1 MSVVDQKRI
10 AKNTLLLYLRMGV
23 IMLIGFYTSRVVLA
37 TLGEVDFGLY
47 NVIGGIVV
55 AFAFLNG
62 VMSAACNRYFAIEI
76 GREDYDALK
85 KVFSLNVTIFLVL
98 GGIILLLSETV
109 GLWFLNAKMVIP
121 PDRHDAANW
130 VYQFSV
136 LAFLVNMMSTPY
148 RAIIVAKEKMKV
160 FAYSSIVE
168 AVLRLLIVFLLP
180 ICPYDQLIF
189 YGILMF
195 SISLAVSGF
204 YFVYCTRFYP
214 ECRYTY
220 YWDKPLFKE
229 IVGYTGWQVIGGM
242 AGIGRSQGLNII
254 LNMFFGPV
262 VNAARGVAYQV
273 YVNIY
278 QFVNNFAMA
287 YNPQIFKSYATNEHQ
302 AMQNLVFRS
311 SKFSYYLLF
320 LFVLPVFIEAPA
332 ILDIWLKD
340 VPTHAVLFCRLMLII
355 GLIDCI
361 GIPLGTAVSATGKI
375 MWYQITIGGVQL
387 LAVVAAYVMFK
398 FGTFPPE
405 TVFFLSIASS
415 VISLF
420 LRVFFIFKQLQMS
433 VIKYLKNVLLPIIF
447 VTILSGIVPC
457 LIALYAPSS
466 LLWSC
471 VSILSGFGFVILL
484 VYTLGI
490 TPNERIH
497 LKNLIRQKLTGIH
510 NPPDIP
516 SND

>member
-10 AKNTLLLYLRMGV
+10 AKNTLLLYLRMGL
-23 IMLIGFYTSRVVLA
+23 IMLISFYTSRVVLA

-278 QFVNNFAMA
+278 QFVSNFALA
-287 YNPQIFKSYATNEHQ
+287 YQPQIYKSHAANERKE
-302 AMQNLVFRS
+302 MQDLVFRS

-320 LFVLPVFIEAPA
+320 LFVLPIFIETPA
-332 ILDIWLKD
+332 ILDFWLKD
-340 VPTHAVLFCRLMLII
+340 IPAHAVLFCRLMLLIA
-355 GLIDCI
+355 LIDCT
-361 GIPLGTAVSATGKI
+361 GIPLWYAVSATGQIK
-375 MWYQITIGGVQL
+375 WYQITIGGVQI
-387 LAVVAAYVMFK
+387 LAVITAYIMFK
-398 FGTFPPE
+398 LGSFPPE
-405 TVFFLSIASS
+405 IAFVLSLGSS
-415 VISLF
+415 VF
-420 LRVFFIFKQLQMS
+420 TFIFRLSFVWKQLHMPVMGYIRQT
-433 VIKYLKNVLLPIIF
+433 IF
-447 VTILSGIVPC
+447 P
-457 LIALYAPSS
+457 
-466 LLWSC
+466 
-471 VSILSGFGFVILL
+471 ILL
-484 VYTLGI
+484 VTLTSSIIPWLICFLAPSTTLWAGI
-490 TPNERIH
+490 TIILSFCCTSLMIFLVGLNPNEKELL
-497 LKNLIRQKLTGIH
+497 LKYLTKIWTKQP
-510 NPPDIP
+510 N
-516 SND
+516 

>member
-98 GGIILLLSETV
+98 GGVILLLSETV

-121 PDRHDAANW
+121 PDRHLAANW
-130 VYQFSV
+130 VYQFSI
-136 LAFLVNMMSTPY
+136 LAFLINMMSTPY
-148 RAIIVAKEKMKV
+148 RAMIIAKEKMKV

-180 ICPYDQLIF
+180 ICPFDQLVF
-189 YGILMF
+189 YAILMF
-195 SISLAVSGF
+195 IISLAISGF
-204 YFVYCTRFYP
+204 YMIYCTRYYP
-214 ECRYTY
+214 ECRYSY
-220 YWDKPLFKE
+220 YWNKPLFKE

-254 LNMFFGPV
+254 LNMFFGPI

-273 YVNIY
+273 YINIY

-287 YNPQIFKSYATNEHQ
+287 YNPQIFKSYATNEHN

-340 VPTHAVLFCRLMLII
+340 VPAHAVLFCRLMLII

-361 GIPLGTAVSATGKI
+361 GIPLTTAVSATGKLK
-375 MWYQITIGGVQL
+375 WYEITVGGSQL
-387 LAVVAAYVMFK
+387 LAVVLAYILFK
-398 FGTFPPE
+398 LGTFPPE
-405 TVFFLSIASS
+405 TAFFLSIASS
-415 VISLF
+415 IISLI
-420 LRVFFIFKQLQMS
+420 LRMVFVKHLLQMS
-433 VIKYLKNVLLPIIF
+433 ISEYLKTVMLPIIL
-447 VTILSGIVPC
+447 VTITASIVPF
-457 LIALYAPSS
+457 LVFIYTASS
-466 LLWSC
+466 LFWTCISICLSLLC
-471 VSILSGFGFVILL
+471 TTFAILSIGL
-484 VYTLGI
+484 TKS
-490 TPNERIH
+490 ERV
-497 LKNLIRQKLTGIH
+497 LMFKLIKQKLGKV
-510 NPPDIP
+510 
-516 SND
+516 